1 MNDDL
6 IYGLAMLLMGLMA
19 GFCLGLEF
27 MDTKLGRRIL
37 LKTPRDEET
46 KAPSGVGEK
55 ET

>member
-6 IYGLAMLLMGLMA
+6 IYGLAMLLLGLMA

-37 LKTPRDEET
+37 RQKEET
-46 KAPSGVGEK
+46 K
-55 ET
+55 

>member
-37 LKTPRDEET
+37 LKKLRAKET
-46 KAPSGVGEK
+46 K
-55 ET
+55 ETK